1 MLDEK
6 FACVFSRSGH
16 GSGNT
21 SSETPITLEQNHE
34 EEEDSEP
41 VEKVTF
47 ERKIG
52 VKGESTIPEKFPA
65 IATFAPITFS
75 KVTLPTTGTAL
86 GSYLSSGWEPENPV
100 MQIPK

>member
-1 MLDEK
+1 MDEK
-6 FACVFSRSGH
+6 FDSVFCRSGH

-21 SSETPITLEQNHE
+21 SSETPFTLEQNHGE
-34 EEEDSEP
+34 NDSEP
-41 VEKVTF
+41 VEKTTF
-47 ERKIG
+47 ERNIG

-86 GSYLSSGWEPENPV
+86 GSYLSSG
-100 MQIPK
+100 